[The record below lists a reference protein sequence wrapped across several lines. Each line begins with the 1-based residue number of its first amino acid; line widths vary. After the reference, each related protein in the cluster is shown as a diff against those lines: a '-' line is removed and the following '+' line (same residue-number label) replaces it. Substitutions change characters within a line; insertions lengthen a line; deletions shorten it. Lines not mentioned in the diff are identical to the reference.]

1 MASPGGNKALLSP
14 PAEPS
19 SRRSRPVADLWQGR
33 KEQRPP
39 SLSHSRGRQRPPTKL
54 RYDLR
59 QAVIRRGTAMR
70 PLPRRT
76 PVFSRATG
84 EDRQPSCPAQRQRP
98 FPATLTGSS
107 GGRHFSWRI
116 LPMCR
121 LTRPNTPAHC
131 QKERLPKAGSLTG
144 EDCGVACRRLKATW
158 QGLLPFRGRTG
169 NGAVTRHAAGSDV
182 LR

>member
-1 MASPGGNKALLSP
+1 
-14 PAEPS
+14 
-19 SRRSRPVADLWQGR
+19 
-33 KEQRPP
+33 
-39 SLSHSRGRQRPPTKL
+39 
-54 RYDLR
+54 
-59 QAVIRRGTAMR
+59 MR
-70 PLPRRT
+70 PLPQRT

-84 EDRQPSCPAQRQRP
+84 EDRQPSYPAQRQRP
-98 FPATLTGSS
+98 FPAALTGSS
-107 GGRHFSWRI
+107 GGRHFSWRA

-169 NGAVTRHAAGSDV
+169 NGAVTRHVAGSDV